1 MINLNALVM
10 KQRETGIIQ
19 NIEERELDRE
29 KLRNMPGI
37 VGYQVQPQDTLWDI
51 AKRFYTTIDTIL
63 ELNEMENETIKPY
76 DTLVLMKK
84 VEK

>member
-1 MINLNALVM
+1 M
-10 KQRETGIIQ
+10 
-19 NIEERELDRE
+19 
-29 KLRNMPGI
+29 
-37 VGYQVQPQDTLWDI
+37 QPQDTLWDI